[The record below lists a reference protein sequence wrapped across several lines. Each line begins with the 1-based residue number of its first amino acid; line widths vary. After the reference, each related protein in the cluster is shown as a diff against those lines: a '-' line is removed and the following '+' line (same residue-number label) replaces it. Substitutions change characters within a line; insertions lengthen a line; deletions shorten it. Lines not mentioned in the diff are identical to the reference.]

1 MENLKVTNYDN
12 LKDLSLFVKD
22 HERAKK
28 MIQEIDRFYVSF
40 LKSKLI
46 CLSNLDQ
53 WPGEL
58 FRKKE
63 TKSSTISLVFHS
75 QCLAQYWTDPESQGL
90 NEIYEDLC
98 HERQKLSCSLDVS
111 DIDLSKYVGK
121 HVEICKNTFGF
132 HDSSYLLSGLHT
144 IGATISDARW
154 MWVCSDFYYVEFDI
168 EFDKPLIE
176 YVLAIG
182 FIKHKSRKEQSS
194 YLSRVYSRLISMV
207 INSLRDM
214 CYTKEELKNW
224 KYSCHRDQEFM
235 AMMYSN
241 KELELKLKRK
251 IANGINTCTLK
262 SWKYLKNLV
271 LYQDPTTKC
280 LVPFDMVDDFSKFKF
295 SIKEDL
301 VGHEGQSIVFV
312 SKQDLPNEGMM
323 FDTSNGNFLGY
334 YSN

>member
-1 MENLKVTNYDN
+1 MEELKVTNYDN
-12 LKDLSLFVKD
+12 LKDLSLFVKE

-58 FRKKE
+58 FRRKE
-63 TKSSTISLVFHS
+63 TKTSIIPFIFNSPILT
-75 QCLAQYWTDPESQGL
+75 QYWTDPEAQGL
-90 NEIYEDLC
+90 NEIYEEVC
-98 HERQKLSCSLDVS
+98 HERQNLSCSLDVC
-111 DIDLSKYVGK
+111 DIDLSKYVGR
-121 HVEICKNTFGF
+121 HVELCPGTFGF
-132 HDSSYLLSGLHT
+132 HASSYLLSGIHT
-144 IGATISDARW
+144 IGATISNARW
-154 MWVCSDFYYVEFDI
+154 FFGSSFYAEFDI
-168 EFDKPLIE
+168 VFDKPLIE
-176 YVLAIG
+176 YGLAIG
-182 FIKHKSRKEQSS
+182 YIKHNSRKEHSS
-194 YLSRVYSRLISMV
+194 YLARVYSQFSGIV
-207 INSLRDM
+207 HKTLREM
-214 CYTKEELKNW
+214 CSTKEELKNW
-224 KYSCHRDQEFM
+224 RYSCHRDQEFM

-251 IANGINTCTLK
+251 IANGISTGTLK
-262 SWKYLKNLV
+262 NWKYLKNLV

-295 SIKEDL
+295 SIEDDL

-312 SKQDLPNEGMM
+312 SKQDLQNEGLM

-334 YSN
+334 YSG